1 MFLIPLRKNILIKM
15 KILDEPKA
23 IRLKIMDF
31 LSRREHSSREILNKM
46 SNRVESKEMLLDSI
60 KELVDDGLL
69 SDERFAESYFQSRKN
84 KGYGPLRIRNELKQR
99 GVGDKLYYPLA
110 NEIEWSEFA
119 LEVLK
124 KKVRGNMP
132 TETKEILK
140 LKKFLNYRGF
150 DFQDIDRAFRLIKS
164 ELDH

>member
-1 MFLIPLRKNILIKM
+1 MFLIPYRNNILVKM
-15 KILDEPKA
+15 KTLDEPKA

-31 LSRREHSSREILNKM
+31 LSRREHSSREILKKM

-99 GVGDKLYYPLA
+99 GVGDQIFFSLS
-110 NEIEWSEFA
+110 NEVDWSKYA
-119 LEVLK
+119 LEALK
-124 KKVRGNMP
+124 KKMNGDLP
-132 TETKEILK
+132 SETKDVLK
-140 LKKFLNYRGF
+140 LKRFLNYRGF
-150 DFQDIDRAFRLIKS
+150 DFQDIDRAFALLKN
-164 ELDH
+164 E

>member
-1 MFLIPLRKNILIKM
+1 M

-99 GVGDKLYYPLA
+99 GIGDQLFFTLS
-110 NEIEWSEFA
+110 NEVNWSKYA
-119 LEVLK
+119 LEALRK
-124 KKVRGNMP
+124 KINGDLP
-132 TETKEILK
+132 TEIKDVLK
-140 LKKFLNYRGF
+140 LKRFLNYRGF
-150 DFQDIDRAFRLIKS
+150 DFQDIDRAF
-164 ELDH
+164 ELLKNE

>member
-1 MFLIPLRKNILIKM
+1 MFFILFRKNILIKM

-60 KELVDDGLL
+60 KELIEDGLL

-84 KGYGPLRIRNELKQR
+84 RGYGPLRIRNELKQK
-99 GVGDKLYYPLA
+99 GVGDQIFFTLS
-110 NEIEWSEFA
+110 NEVNWHKYA
-119 LEVLK
+119 LEALRK
-124 KKVRGNMP
+124 KINGDLP
-132 TETKEILK
+132 TETKDVLK
-140 LKKFLNYRGF
+140 LKRFLNYRGF
-150 DFQDIDRAFRLIKS
+150 DFQDIDRAF
-164 ELDH
+164 ELLKNE

>member
-1 MFLIPLRKNILIKM
+1 MFLIPFRKNILVKM
-15 KILDEPKA
+15 KTLDEPKA

-31 LSRREHSSREILNKM
+31 LSRREHSSREILKKM

-99 GVGDKLYYPLA
+99 GVGDQIFSSLS
-110 NEIEWSEFA
+110 NEVDWSKYA
-119 LEVLK
+119 LEALK
-124 KKVRGNMP
+124 KKMNGDLP
-132 TETKEILK
+132 SEIKDVLK
-140 LKKFLNYRGF
+140 LKRFLNYRGF
-150 DFQDIDRAFRLIKS
+150 DFQDIDRAFALLKN
-164 ELDH
+164 E

>member
-99 GVGDKLYYPLA
+99 GIGDQLFFSLS
-110 NEIEWSEFA
+110 NEVNWSKYA
-119 LEVLK
+119 LEALRK
-124 KKVRGNMP
+124 KINGDLP
-132 TETKEILK
+132 TEIKGVLK
-140 LKKFLNYRGF
+140 LKRFLNYRGF
-150 DFQDIDRAFRLIKS
+150 DFQDIDRAF
-164 ELDH
+164 ELLKNE

>member
-69 SDERFAESYFQSRKN
+69 SDVRFAESYFQSRKN
-84 KGYGPLRIRNELKQR
+84 KGSGPLRIRNELKQR
-99 GVGDKLYYPLA
+99 AIGDQLFFSLS
-110 NEIEWSEFA
+110 NEVNWSKYA
-119 LEVLK
+119 LEALRK
-124 KKVRGNMP
+124 KINGDLP
-132 TETKEILK
+132 TEIKGVLK
-140 LKKFLNYRGF
+140 LKRFLNYRGF
-150 DFQDIDRAFRLIKS
+150 DFQDIDRAFEVLKN
-164 ELDH
+164 E

>member
-1 MFLIPLRKNILIKM
+1 MFLIPFRKNILIKM

-60 KELVDDGLL
+60 KELIEDGLL

-84 KGYGPLRIRNELKQR
+84 RGYGPLRIRNELKQR
-99 GVGDKLYYPLA
+99 GIGDQLFFTLS
-110 NEIEWSEFA
+110 NEVNWSKYA
-119 LEVLK
+119 LEALRK
-124 KKVRGNMP
+124 KINGDLP
-132 TETKEILK
+132 TETKDVLK
-140 LKKFLNYRGF
+140 LKRFLNYRGF
-150 DFQDIDRAFRLIKS
+150 DFQDIDRAF
-164 ELDH
+164 ELLKNE

>member
-1 MFLIPLRKNILIKM
+1 MFLIPFRKNILIKM

-60 KELVDDGLL
+60 KELIEDGLL

-84 KGYGPLRIRNELKQR
+84 RGYGPLRIRNELKQR
-99 GVGDKLYYPLA
+99 GIGDQLFFSLS
-110 NEIEWSEFA
+110 NEVNWSKYA
-119 LEVLK
+119 LEALRK
-124 KKVRGNMP
+124 KINGDLPADIKGV
-132 TETKEILK
+132 LK
-140 LKKFLNYRGF
+140 LKRFLNYRGF
-150 DFQDIDRAFRLIKS
+150 DFQDIDRAF
-164 ELDH
+164 ELLKNE

>member
-1 MFLIPLRKNILIKM
+1 MFLIPYRKNILIKM

-60 KELVDDGLL
+60 KELIEDGLL

-99 GVGDKLYYPLA
+99 GIGDQLFFTLS
-110 NEIEWSEFA
+110 NEVNWSKYA
-119 LEVLK
+119 LEALRK
-124 KKVRGNMP
+124 KINGDLP
-132 TETKEILK
+132 TETKDVLK
-140 LKKFLNYRGF
+140 LKRFLNYRGF
-150 DFQDIDRAFRLIKS
+150 DFQDIDRAF
-164 ELDH
+164 ELLKNE

>member
-1 MFLIPLRKNILIKM
+1 MFLILFRKNILIKM

-99 GVGDKLYYPLA
+99 GIGDQLFFTLS
-110 NEIEWSEFA
+110 NEVNWSKYA
-119 LEVLK
+119 LEALRK
-124 KKVRGNMP
+124 KINGDLP
-132 TETKEILK
+132 TETKDVLK
-140 LKKFLNYRGF
+140 LKRFLNYRGF
-150 DFQDIDRAFRLIKS
+150 DFQDIDRAF
-164 ELDH
+164 ELLKNE

>member
-1 MFLIPLRKNILIKM
+1 M

-60 KELVDDGLL
+60 KELIEDGLL

-84 KGYGPLRIRNELKQR
+84 RGYGPLRIRNELKQR
-99 GVGDKLYYPLA
+99 GIGDQLFFTLS
-110 NEIEWSEFA
+110 NEVNWHKYA
-119 LEVLK
+119 LEALRK
-124 KKVRGNMP
+124 KINGDLP
-132 TETKEILK
+132 TEIKGVLK
-140 LKKFLNYRGF
+140 LKRFLNYRGF
-150 DFQDIDRAFRLIKS
+150 DFQDIDRAFEVLKN
-164 ELDH
+164 E

>member
-99 GVGDKLYYPLA
+99 GIGAKLFFTLS
-110 NEIEWSEFA
+110 NQVNWSKYA
-119 LEVLK
+119 LEALRK
-124 KKVRGNMP
+124 KINGDLP
-132 TETKEILK
+132 TEIKGVLK
-140 LKKFLNYRGF
+140 LKRFLNYRGY
-150 DFQDIDRAFRLIKS
+150 DFQDIDRAFEVLKN
-164 ELDH
+164 E